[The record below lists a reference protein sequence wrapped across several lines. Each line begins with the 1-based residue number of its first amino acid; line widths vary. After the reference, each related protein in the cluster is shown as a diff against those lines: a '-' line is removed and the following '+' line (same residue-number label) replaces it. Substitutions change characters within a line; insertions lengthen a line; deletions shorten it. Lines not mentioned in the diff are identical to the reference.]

1 MVRTTAPKNGSAI
14 THRTENVKNMNNKQ
28 HWLLDRLLIPAGIL
42 PPGIKYDDLKFNAQ
56 NREQIG
62 NIGFEYM
69 LLLNQESVKV
79 NSSAVG
85 GKIFALHAPFSEF
98 GASLAGK
105 FEVTKKIATKLLY
118 GDNKITD
125 DFYKM
130 TELTFKFAKDVGAKN
145 ITFHIGQ
152 LDHSNLK
159 KSLSNLASQ
168 IKNYHVQATIEYEN
182 PAIFEQ
188 IKFGKKL
195 QTFEGSHD
203 WLVEPEKMIQAID
216 SFLPKNNLKI
226 TFDTASLIAC
236 QFPITKTLT
245 AVQERIGHVHLA
257 GSAVG
262 HDTAAEIDRPEIA
275 AVVDELYKEKY
286 NGFITAEIAGTQGLT
301 ENILATIFGASAFL
315 NLNPFKQTCV
325 QNAQG
330 HITSSSKYLLN
341 HLK

>member
-1 MVRTTAPKNGSAI
+1 MTA
-14 THRTENVKNMNNKQ
+14 KQ
-28 HWLLDRLLIPAGIL
+28 KWLLKRLLIPAGIL
-42 PPGIKYDDLKFNAQ
+42 PPGIKYDDLKLNAQ

-69 LLLNQESVKV
+69 LLLNQDSTQV
-79 NSSAVG
+79 NSSKIG

-130 TELTFKFAKDVGAKN
+130 SEITFKFAKDVGAKN

-159 KSLSNLASQ
+159 KSLSQLVNL
-168 IKNYHVQATIEYEN
+168 IKENHVQATIEYEN

-188 IKFGKKL
+188 IKFGKNL
-195 QTFEGSHD
+195 LTFEGSHD
-203 WLVEPEKMIQAID
+203 WLVEPAKMIKAID
-216 SFLPKNNLKI
+216 SFLPKNNLKM

-236 QFPITKTLT
+236 QFPIAKTLT
-245 AVQERIGHVHLA
+245 AVRNRIGHVHLA
-257 GSAVG
+257 GSAIG
-262 HDTAAEIDRPEIA
+262 RDTAAVIDHPEIS
-275 AVVDELYKEKY
+275 AVVDELYKTKY
-286 NGFITAEIAGTQGLT
+286 NGYITAEIAGTQGLA
-301 ENILATIFGASAFL
+301 ENLMATVFGLSAFINL
-315 NLNPFKQTCV
+315 NLFKKTCV
-325 QNAQG
+325 QNAQS
-330 HITSSSKYLLN
+330 HIQNSCNYLLKN
-341 HLK
+341 I